1 MCGRMLKIYFLYFKE
16 VSVMA
21 FAQCTAH
28 ELCKTRTLTLRTFY
42 MKGGG
47 RCWMYIA
54 YPSFFLIQTHKVIKD
69 GFKLV

>member
-1 MCGRMLKIYFLYFKE
+1 MHSTWIVQNTYFDSSDIL
-16 VSVMA
+16 
-21 FAQCTAH
+21 H
-28 ELCKTRTLTLRTFY
+28 E
-42 MKGGG
+42 GGG